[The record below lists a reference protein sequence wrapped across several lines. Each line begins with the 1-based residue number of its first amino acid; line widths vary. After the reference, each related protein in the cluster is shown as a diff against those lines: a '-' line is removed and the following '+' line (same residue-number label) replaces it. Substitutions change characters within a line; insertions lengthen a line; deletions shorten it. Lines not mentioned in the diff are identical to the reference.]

1 MKRVIFILALAFGL
15 GHAKSPINTMGAT
28 TITKDGTRVTALIS
42 AGYARFFIHED
53 DLKVARRVIIC
64 EALYKNIIDLDL
76 EAWDVLEDSKVT
88 FEKGFKKLRIGNTN
102 EYLNCVGVGD

>member
-15 GHAKSPINTMGAT
+15 GHADAQINTMGGT
-28 TITKDGTRVTALIS
+28 VITKDGTRITALIS
-42 AGYARFFIHED
+42 AGYARFFIHTD
-53 DLKVARRVIIC
+53 DLKEANRVIIC

-88 FEKGFKKLRIGNTN
+88 FIKGFKKLRIGNTN